1 MRKHLLAYLAA
12 LAALAV
18 LLALD
23 ALWLGLIASSWYDA
37 AIGHLSA
44 EVPAWG
50 AAAAFYLIFPV
61 GVMVFV
67 VQPDSDQTL
76 GKVAVRGVLF
86 GFFAYATYNLT
97 NLATLADWP
106 TASLH
111 LAA

>member
-1 MRKHLLAYLAA
+1 MTRPLA
-12 LAALAV
+12 
-18 LLALD
+18 
-23 ALWLGLIASSWYDA
+23 I
-37 AIGHLSA
+37 IGHLSA

-76 GKVAVRGVLF
+76 GKVAVRGALF

-106 TASLH
+106 AYISLLDMTWGSAVTATS
-111 LAA
+111 AAAAKVCVDAQRR